1 MFENE
6 TPAERRTRRQQE
18 AVAHRRRSI
27 DGMNPAHPTA
37 SVDSGTGI
45 LYITKV
51 GERVAHTRP
60 CDHESKV
67 MAPGVCC
74 AQCSNFN
81 DTRPNEIVLTCRDR
95 MVVLSKSGP
104 PAKPSQ
110 AWLLIKGKG

>member
-37 SVDSGTGI
+37 SVDSGT
-45 LYITKV
+45 
-51 GERVAHTRP
+51 
-60 CDHESKV
+60 
-67 MAPGVCC
+67 
-74 AQCSNFN
+74 
-81 DTRPNEIVLTCRDR
+81 CRDR